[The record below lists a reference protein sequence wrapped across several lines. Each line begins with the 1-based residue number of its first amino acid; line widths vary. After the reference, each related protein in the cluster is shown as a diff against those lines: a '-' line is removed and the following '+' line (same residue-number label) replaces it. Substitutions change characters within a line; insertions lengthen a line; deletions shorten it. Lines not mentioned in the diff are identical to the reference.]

1 MYTWLGASLAWLLG
15 TALQLMSEAPT
26 RAACGLCLA
35 FGSAC
40 LLLGVLARSWLRRR
54 GRAGGAGGA
63 ARVAWRWPAC
73 HALAALGL
81 ATLAW
86 GLTGWRALE
95 RLEQG
100 WPADMAHQ
108 VVRADVR
115 WEGLPQR
122 TLLAPSSPR
131 QRGRAGG
138 RLDAR
143 QSGQQSVRPLV
154 DAEAGGAATEPVLGD
169 VAMVRWQ
176 AEARIL
182 RWLPPTFHPPGV
194 AWPERVQLSWE
205 QTSAEHPPRPGETWR
220 VTMRLRTP
228 DDRVNPG
235 VGDGSLGR
243 FGRGVRAVGRVLSV
257 EGWPA
262 TETVPSASW
271 LKGRIDAIDA
281 WRQRVRDRIS
291 ERVPD
296 ARAAG
301 VLAGLA
307 VGDQAAI
314 SRADWVVLQRTGTAH
329 LVSIS
334 GTHVAMLG
342 VLAAWLVRSIW
353 ARLPGLTR
361 RLPAHTVA
369 TWVALVVSTLYA
381 VAAGWGV
388 PAQRTVWMMVFA
400 TVLGAVGRRWPW
412 PLLWLPGAALVA
424 LTDPWALAQPG
435 FWLSFVA
442 VGVLLAS
449 GVRVPEA
456 AADEWA
462 SGRAGGHW
470 LGQLMKSWRDAG
482 TELLQTQRL
491 VAVALAPLALVCF
504 QQVSIVGVAVNVLA
518 VPLFTLVF
526 TPLALA
532 GVFLPFC
539 WDAAAWGLQ
548 ASWWALSTSAQAPG
562 AVWTVPA
569 LPGWVAASGIAAAF
583 VLALPGRWEWR
594 VLAVPFLLPFF
605 RLPDA
610 WHLLPR
616 PQPGEFSAVVVD
628 VGQGGAILVRTSS
641 HTLLFDA
648 GPLRPDGSDLVDRVL
663 APMLQSLGVHRLDAL
678 VISHDDADHSGGARS
693 LLEGIEVGQLMTP
706 FDADHPLRRHPVAH
720 RGCEA
725 GLTWTW
731 DGVVFRMLHPG
742 PVAPN
747 ASDNARSCVLQV
759 EAMKRPASASLAT
772 LAAWG
777 GASEDDASKAGAREP
792 VRLLLTADIEAE
804 QERALLTRWPTAVLR
819 STVMLVPHHGSRT
832 SSTPAWLSAVAPRQ
846 AVVQVGERNAYGHP
860 SPAVMRRYA
869 QAGIPVVTTPACGA
883 FVWESRELID
893 DRPAEAALADGT
905 DKTDSADRTHMPAEP
920 LNKQRNDHSATTK
933 DPRGPP
939 VLGRCWRATRSHHWQ
954 Q

>member
-15 TALQLMSEAPT
+15 TALQLMSETPT
-26 RAACGLCLA
+26 WAACGLGLA
-35 FGSAC
+35 FGSGGV
-40 LLLGVLARSWLRRR
+40 LLGVLARYWLRHR
-54 GRAGGAGGA
+54 GRAGGS
-63 ARVAWRWPAC
+63 RVSSGVDWRGPVAC

-81 ATLAW
+81 ASLAW

-100 WPADMAHQ
+100 WPADMSDQ
-108 VVRADVR
+108 VVHADVR
-115 WEGLPQR
+115 WVGLPQR
-122 TLLAPSSPR
+122 SLLPPSSPR
-131 QRGRAGG
+131 QRGRPGG
-138 RLDAR
+138 RPDLRPNGRPDGLLP
-143 QSGQQSVRPLV
+143 GQQPVRSE
-154 DAEAGGAATEPVLGD
+154 AEAGPVGASTEPLAVDG
-169 VAMVRWQ
+169 VIVRWQ

-182 RWLPPTFHPPGV
+182 RWLPPTFRPPGA
-194 AWPERVQLSWE
+194 AWPERVLLSWE
-205 QTSAEHPPRPGETWR
+205 QPSAERMPRPGEPWR

-243 FGRGVRAVGRVLSV
+243 FGRGVRAVGRVISIEHLPSS
-257 EGWPA
+257 ESRPSTGW
-262 TETVPSASW
+262 
-271 LKGRIDAIDA
+271 LQGRVDAIDA
-281 WRQRVRDRIS
+281 WRQRVRDRIL

-301 VLAGLA
+301 VIAGLS

-314 SRADWVVLQRTGTAH
+314 SRADWAVLQRTGTAH

-342 VLAAWLVRSIW
+342 VLAAWLVRSTW
-353 ARLPGLTR
+353 GRLPGLAR
-361 RLPAHTVA
+361 LLPAHTVA
-369 TWVALVVSTLYA
+369 AWVALAVSTLYA

-388 PAQRTVWMMVFA
+388 PAQRTVWMMAFA

-412 PLLWLPGAALVA
+412 PLLWLPGAALVSLA
-424 LTDPWALAQPG
+424 DPWALAQPG

-456 AADEWA
+456 AVDEWA
-462 SGRAGGHW
+462 NGWGGSRW
-470 LGQLMKSWRDAG
+470 LGRLREAG
-482 TELLQTQRL
+482 IELLQTQRL
-491 VAVALAPLALVCF
+491 VAVALAPLTLVCF
-504 QQVSIVGVAVNVLA
+504 QQVSLVGIGVNVLA

-532 GVFLPFC
+532 GVLLPIC

-548 ASWWALSTSAQAPG
+548 ATWWALTLSAQAPG

-583 VLALPGRWEWR
+583 VLALPGRWQWR

-616 PQPGEFSAVVVD
+616 PLPGQFSIVVVD
-628 VGQGGAILVRTSS
+628 VGQGGATLVRTSS

-648 GPLRPDGSDLVDRVL
+648 GPLRPDGSDLVERVL
-663 APMLQSLGVHRLDAL
+663 APMLQSLEVRRLDAL

-706 FDADHPLRRHPVAH
+706 FDADHPLRRYPVAH
-720 RGCEA
+720 RACEA
-725 GLTWTW
+725 GLTWAW

-742 PVAPN
+742 PVAAK
-747 ASDNARSCVLQV
+747 ASDNAHSCVLQV
-759 EAMKRPASASLAT
+759 EATGPLASA
-772 LAAWG
+772 
-777 GASEDDASKAGAREP
+777 P
-792 VRLLLTADIEAE
+792 IRLLLTADIEAE
-804 QERALLTRWPTAVLR
+804 QERAMLSRWPASQLH

-860 SPAVMRRYA
+860 STAVMRRYE

-883 FVWESRELID
+883 FVWQSG
-893 DRPAEAALADGT
+893 EAVHGLAM
-905 DKTDSADRTHMPAEP
+905 SASDNEP
-920 LNKQRNDHSATTK
+920 LNIQRIDHSNASK
-933 DPRGPP
+933 DARAQP
-939 VLGRCWRATRSHHWQ
+939 VLGLCWRATRTHHWQ
-954 Q
+954 R